1 MVFHAAT
8 VKQRLDEC
16 SRDAGRPCSWDR
28 RNRAF
33 MPVIP
38 FATVMLAIG
47 IVLLTIGDV
56 AFKSWLGSRSDG
68 MYALGFVTYAGA
80 LYCLVRSYESTNIAV
95 ASAILVVGNL
105 FALAIVSWLFFRE
118 PLNAGQSVG
127 MILAVAAIVVLER
140 G

>member
-1 MVFHAAT
+1 
-8 VKQRLDEC
+8 
-16 SRDAGRPCSWDR
+16 
-28 RNRAF
+28 

-38 FATVMLAIG
+38 SATVALAVG

-68 MYALGFVTYAGA
+68 MYALGFIAYAGA
-80 LYCLVRSYESTNIAV
+80 LWCLVRSYESTNIAV

-105 FALAIVSWLFFRE
+105 LALAVVSWSIFKT
-118 PLNAGQSVG
+118 PLTLGQGIG
-127 MILAVAAIVVLER
+127 MILAVSAIVVLER